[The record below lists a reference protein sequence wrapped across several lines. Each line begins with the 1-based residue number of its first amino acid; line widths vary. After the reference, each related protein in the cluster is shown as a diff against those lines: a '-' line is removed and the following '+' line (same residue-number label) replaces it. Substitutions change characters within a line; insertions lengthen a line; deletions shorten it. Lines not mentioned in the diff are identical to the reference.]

1 MPRPGNDP
9 PPTPDPPEPGPD
21 PKRVY
26 RCCGQTFE
34 TRKAYERHVELEH
47 AGEPPGE
54 KAYV

>member
-9 PPTPDPPEPGPD
+9 PPTPEPPEPGDD

-26 RCCGQTFE
+26 RCCGEVFE

-47 AGEPPGE
+47 SGEPPGE
-54 KAYV
+54 KAYA